1 MKARISPINKLSKK
15 EKEEL
20 SKYVSQ
26 LGYKMYQDEAQGL
39 FRRFCKLTAVAL
51 NKKYGFSANR
61 IKSVF
66 DEITEVSKGKAN
78 DEIFGDTLTRSLEKN
93 LNWVFLW
100 RTMRIWISDKNK

>member
-1 MKARISPINKLSKK
+1 MKTRISPINKLSKK

-26 LGYKMYQDEAQGL
+26 LRYKMYQDEAQGL

-51 NKKYGFSANR
+51 NKKYGFGANR

-66 DEITEVSKGKAN
+66 DEITEVSKGRSN
-78 DEIFGDTLTRSLEKN
+78 DEIF
-93 LNWVFLW
+93 W
-100 RTMRIWISDKNK
+100 RHIDKIVREELKLDFQMENYEDLDK

>member
-1 MKARISPINKLSKK
+1 MKARISPLDKLSKK

-20 SKYVSQ
+20 SKYIRQ
-26 LGYKMYQDEAQGL
+26 LGYKMYQDESQGL

-51 NKKYGFSANR
+51 NKKYGFGANR

-78 DEIFGDTLTRSLEKN
+78 DEIF
-93 LNWVFLW
+93 W
-100 RTMRIWISDKNK
+100 RHIDKIVREELKLGFPKENYEDLDK